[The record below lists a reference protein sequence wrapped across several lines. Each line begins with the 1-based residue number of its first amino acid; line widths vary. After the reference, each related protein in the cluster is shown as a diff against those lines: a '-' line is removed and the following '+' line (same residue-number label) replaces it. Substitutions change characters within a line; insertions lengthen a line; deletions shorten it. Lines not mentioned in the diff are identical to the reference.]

1 MAEKQQVVLITGAA
15 RGIGRHIARTF
26 ALKGDSLALADIG
39 STDLVVSEMGELGV
53 DVLPLNV
60 DVRRED
66 SVKEMVDATI
76 ARYGRIDTLVNNAG
90 IVTHFSWAPR
100 WSRVADMDLAFWS
113 NVMDTNLGG
122 TFLCTKHVLPHMERQ
137 GSGHIIS
144 LYGGTD
150 PAQMGDGASPYGV
163 SKEAIRKFT
172 GFVAEEER
180 GRNICVVAI
189 SPGGAIA
196 TEEAPEDV
204 RQRLPGPDHVG
215 NGFVMASRL
224 GMEDTGKLL
233 QLEGDRLIELAQA
246 VIRA

>member
-1 MAEKQQVVLITGAA
+1 MPEQQVVLITGAA
-15 RGIGRHIARTF
+15 QGIGRHIARTF
-26 ALKGDSLALADIG
+26 ALQGDRLALADIN
-39 STDLVVSEMGELGV
+39 SLDLVASEMGELGV
-53 DVLPLNV
+53 DVEPIHV
-60 DVRRED
+60 DVRQES
-66 SVKEMVDATI
+66 SVKDMVDAAI

-100 WSRVADMDLAFWS
+100 WPRVADLDLSFWN
-113 NVMDTNLGG
+113 NVMETNLTG

-137 GSGHIIS
+137 GSGHIIG

-150 PAQMGDGASPYGV
+150 PEQMGVGASPYGV

-172 GFVAEEER
+172 GFVAVEER
-180 GRNICVVAI
+180 EHNICVVAI

-215 NGFVMASRL
+215 NGFVLASRL

-233 QLEGDRLIELAQA
+233 QLDGDHLKELPQA
-246 VIRA
+246 LIRA

>member
-1 MAEKQQVVLITGAA
+1 MAEQQVVLITGAA
-15 RGIGRHIARTF
+15 QGIGRHIARTF
-26 ALKGDSLALADIG
+26 ALNGDRLALADIN
-39 STDLVVSEMGELGV
+39 SLDLAASEMGELGA
-53 DVLPLNV
+53 DVETLHV

-66 SVKEMVDATI
+66 SVREMVDRAI
-76 ARYGRIDTLVNNAG
+76 GRYGRIDTLVNNAG

-100 WSRVADMDLAFWS
+100 WPRVAELDLSFWN
-113 NVMDTNLGG
+113 NVMETNLTG

-137 GSGHIIS
+137 GAGHIIN
-144 LYGGTD
+144 LYGGTN
-150 PAQMGDGASPYGV
+150 PEQMGVGASPYGV

-172 GFVAEEER
+172 GFVAVEER
-180 GRNICVVAI
+180 ERNVCVVAI

-204 RQRLPGPDHVG
+204 RQRLPGPDYVG

-233 QLEGDRLIELAQA
+233 QLEGERLIELPQA
-246 VIRA
+246 VIPA

>member
-1 MAEKQQVVLITGAA
+1 MPEQQVVLITGAA
-15 RGIGRHIARTF
+15 QGIGRHIARTF
-26 ALKGDSLALADIG
+26 ALQGDKLALADIN
-39 STDLVVSEMGELGV
+39 SLDLVASEMGELGV
-53 DVLPLNV
+53 DVEAIHV
-60 DVRRED
+60 DVRQEP
-66 SVKEMVDATI
+66 SVKDMVDAAI

-100 WSRVADMDLAFWS
+100 WPRIADLDLSFWN
-113 NVMDTNLGG
+113 NVMETNLTG

-150 PAQMGDGASPYGV
+150 PEQMGIGASPYGV

-172 GFVAEEER
+172 GFVAVEER
-180 GRNICVVAI
+180 EQNICVVAI

-215 NGFVMASRL
+215 NGFVLASRL

-233 QLEGDRLIELAQA
+233 QLQGDHLIELPQA